1 VIQRLADKGLNTV
14 IGWICYLV
22 ARRRYN
28 LTAASLF
35 RFEMPRTDEAV
46 AGAGPS

>member
-1 VIQRLADKGLNTV
+1 VNTV

-35 RFEMPRTDEAV
+35 RFEMPRAEEALGV
-46 AGAGPS
+46 GQAEGDCCR